1 MEGKGEFKAE
11 SHFADI
17 DGERLRGT
25 NLLGDMDHRGISQT
39 LEDRRGRCVERHR
52 GRRIIQI
59 RYALTAPFMLMKYM
73 AFISTALNL
82 RGHEGR

>member
-39 LEDRRGRCVERHR
+39 LKERCV
-52 GRRIIQI
+52 RRIIQI
-59 RYALTAPFMLMKYM
+59 RYALTVPFMLMQYM
-73 AFISTALNL
+73 AFISAAPLNL